1 MNMMI
6 FIVNKCSLQKLVSIF
21 FISPI
26 TFLSKSKFLASLY
39 PGTNLVFIASI
50 TKICIE
56 YEYDDFYSEIAHFND
71 LIESNKAESEIMSLD
86 NSVNCAK
93 ILDAI
98 REKM

>member
-1 MNMMI
+1 MDRKKENQVVFTGSYGKMI
-6 FIVNKCSLQKLVSIF
+6 VKPLHRPLDIQIILSDDQVINKH
-21 FISPI
+21 
-26 TFLSKSKFLASLY
+26 
-39 PGTNLVFIASI
+39 
-50 TKICIE
+50 IE